1 MCRSWFS
8 LRFSLLKTLPTVRCT
23 FLRGHGRGRD
33 TTHGER
39 NSCLLSFSKQQGACS
54 TLWPPRSLLTYA
66 VHTQLTEV
74 IKPSYATV
82 TQFPIKYWVLYLKSE
97 HVQNIFI
104 FRVNDHFRE
113 LHYLRGLL
121 QKNKC
126 KSVILG
132 WESSNSCLYMH
143 KYFALETWLQI
154 AGKAFSEAKT
164 PRNKDFSLFKT
175 CFKWSYI
182 SLFILLDSIN
192 IAAIFRSAAIQVI
205 PVNHWLRL

>member
-1 MCRSWFS
+1 MFSDSLQKCIRFGACQKGGGLHTSALLNLSLALTPQQRSTQDTHLYLIHWHKKRKEKKKWEFLCRSWFS

-132 WESSNSCLYMH
+132 
-143 KYFALETWLQI
+143 
-154 AGKAFSEAKT
+154 
-164 PRNKDFSLFKT
+164 
-175 CFKWSYI
+175 
-182 SLFILLDSIN
+182 
-192 IAAIFRSAAIQVI
+192 
-205 PVNHWLRL
+205 

>member
-66 VHTQLTEV
+66 VHTQLTET
-74 IKPSYATV
+74 IKPSHATV
-82 TQFPIKYWVLYLKSE
+82 TQFAIKYWVLYLKSE

-104 FRVNDHFRE
+104 FWVNDHFRE

-132 WESSNSCLYMH
+132 YESSNSCLYMH
-143 KYFALETWLQI
+143 KYFALETGLL
-154 AGKAFSEAKT
+154 ARPLVK
-164 PRNKDFSLFKT
+164 PRRQETRIFLFLKHAL
-175 CFKWSYI
+175 SGP
-182 SLFILLDSIN
+182 
-192 IAAIFRSAAIQVI
+192 IFLYLYCWTA
-205 PVNHWLRL
+205 